1 METEGGDILGSIHC
15 SSVEHDEKL
24 PRVRTEE
31 CPLKHSKG
39 RLLKMLMNEVS
50 KKYGLYKS

>member
-24 PRVRTEE
+24 PSGRTEE
-31 CPLKHSKG
+31 CPLKHCKG
-39 RLLKMLMNEVS
+39 RFLMMLMNEVS
-50 KKYGLYKS
+50 KKYGLHKS